1 MCRQKR
7 DFTAFLRSR
16 RTFGTTM
23 TRSVVL
29 CDCLAGENLS
39 DGCGATG
46 FPTSV
51 VRPSLNHPRLL
62 FAASSLPH
70 PYHRHHHEQQRQQQ
84 PPPPPPDLEFRRRSR
99 TNFTGFQLDALER
112 AFSRRH
118 YPDSGEVAELSYQLS
133 ISESRVQVTHE
144 LTGISFLERRPI
156 ARAPQL
162 PG

>member
-1 MCRQKR
+1 MARRPCRSYSCPQSHT
-7 DFTAFLRSR
+7 FAR
-16 RTFGTTM
+16 RRRVSVAMTT
-23 TRSVVL
+23 
-29 CDCLAGENLS
+29 GII
-39 DGCGATG
+39 
-46 FPTSV
+46 P
-51 VRPSLNHPRLL
+51 
-62 FAASSLPH
+62 
-70 PYHRHHHEQQRQQQ
+70 QRQQQ